1 MMKYFLFWSIVV
13 NVIALSE
20 QRSWRNGTLKPK
32 NFGIWW
38 RYDPF
43 YTDNPREDMYKILMD
58 TINKREE
65 EKRNKIYR
73 EMLVSKISGPVLRDF
88 LTTRY

>member
-1 MMKYFLFWSIVV
+1 MIKHFLYLCILL
-13 NVIALSE
+13 NLLALS
-20 QRSWRNGTLKPK
+20 QQTSWRNGTLKPK
-32 NFGIWW
+32 NFGVWW

-43 YTDNPREDMYKILMD
+43 FIENSRENMYKLVLE

-73 EMLVSKISGPVLRDF
+73 EMLASKVKGPVLRDF
-88 LTTRY
+88 LTIRY